1 MSLKSTTITEEI
13 DNYID
18 HLFSSKDEILSKIID
33 DADSKGMPQIS
44 ISPLQSSF
52 LQFFLKSINAKYVIE
67 IGSLAG
73 YSTISMAQALPED
86 GKLVAVEINS
96 EYSELIQ
103 KNSKMVNLNHIIN
116 VVNANA
122 IDFLNSFKPDFQF
135 DFAFV
140 DADKE
145 NYINY
150 FDKIDPL
157 IKIGGVFCADNAL
170 ASGYIAQENPTHR
183 VEHTKS
189 IQKFNKYLSEH
200 PSYKSILVPLGD
212 GFAMGVKI
220 K

>member
-150 FDKIDPL
+150 FDKIDQ
-157 IKIGGVFCADNAL
+157 IGRATCR
-170 ASGYIAQENPTHR
+170 ER
-183 VEHTKS
+183 V
-189 IQKFNKYLSEH
+189 
-200 PSYKSILVPLGD
+200 
-212 GFAMGVKI
+212 
-220 K
+220 